1 MRKSLMQQL
10 AKYEGFCCAA
20 HYIQAHSPLS
30 TKEVAARLGVHR
42 RAVNK
47 WRIKILRP
55 ESFCSNP
62 VIVDLQLGLL
72 QEQRLVSSPSILPT
86 ALNLDV
92 QS

>member
-10 AKYEGFCCAA
+10 ARYEGFCCAA
-20 HYIQAHSPLS
+20 HYIEAHSSLS
-30 TKEVAARLGVHR
+30 TKDVAARLGVHR

-55 ESFCSNP
+55 ESFCSSP
-62 VIVDLQLGLL
+62 VIGDLRLELH
-72 QEQRLVSSPSILPT
+72 QEQRLVSSPLISQTVSDP
-86 ALNLDV
+86 DV